1 MLIHGLQKMTLL
13 DYPGYVA
20 CTVFLNGCDFRC
32 PYCHN
37 FELVNGTAEPIMD
50 EDEFFG
56 FLGKRKG
63 LLDGVCISGGEPL
76 LHKDIETFIR
86 KIREMGYKIKL
97 DTNGYHPDML
107 KKLIDEELL
116 DYIAMD
122 IKNSIAKYSMTVNI
136 PNIDTTTIKKSI
148 SIIMN
153 SGVDYEFRTTV
164 VGGLHEMD
172 DFEQIGPMIQGAKA
186 YYLQQFTMRDTVPSR
201 ELYSPSP
208 EDMEAF
214 LKVVKKYVDPALLR
228 GVSD

>member
-37 FELVNGTAEPIMD
+37 FELVDGTAKPLM
-50 EDEFFG
+50 EDEEFFA

-76 LHKDIETFIR
+76 LHKDIDVFIR
-86 KIREMGYKIKL
+86 KIREMGFKVKL

-107 KKLIDEELL
+107 KALIDEGLL

-122 IKNSIAKYSMTVNI
+122 IKNSFAKYPITTGT
-136 PNIDTTTIKKSI
+136 PDIDTSIIKNSI

-164 VGGLHEMD
+164 VGGLHSEN
-172 DFEQIGPMIQGAKA
+172 DFDQMGEALQGAKG
-186 YYLQQFTMRDTVPSR
+186 YFLQQFTMRDTVPDST
-201 ELYSPSP
+201 LYSPSA
-208 EDMEAF
+208 DDLGNY
-214 LKVVKKYVDPALLR
+214 LKIARKHVDSAQLR
-228 GVSD
+228 GVLD

>member
-37 FELVNGTAEPIMD
+37 FELVDGTAQALMD
-50 EDEFFG
+50 DEEFFA

-76 LHKDIETFIR
+76 LHKDIDDFIR
-86 KIREMGYKIKL
+86 RIREMGFKVKL

-107 KKLIDEELL
+107 KKLIDEGLL

-122 IKNSIAKYSMTVNI
+122 IKNSFAKYAVTTGA
-136 PNIDTTTIKKSI
+136 PNINTSIIKKSI

-164 VGGLHEMD
+164 AGGLHQAD
-172 DFEQIGPMIQGAKA
+172 DFEQIGAMIPDAKA
-186 YYLQQFTMRDTVPSR
+186 YYLQQFTMRDTVPDR
-201 ELYSPSP
+201 GLYSPSA
-208 EDMEAF
+208 EEMDTF
-214 LKVVKKYVDPALLR
+214 LKIVKKHVDSAQLR

>member
-20 CTVFLNGCDFRC
+20 CTVFLSGCDFRC

-37 FELVNGTAEPIMD
+37 FELVNGTADPIMD

-63 LLDGVCISGGEPL
+63 LIDGVCISGGEPL

-86 KIREMGYKIKL
+86 KIRQMGYKIKL

-107 KKLIDEELL
+107 KKLIDEGLL

-122 IKNSIAKYSMTVNI
+122 IKNSIAKYAMTVDV
-136 PNIDTTTIKKSI
+136 PNIDTSIIKKSI

-164 VGGLHEMD
+164 AGGLHEVED
-172 DFEQIGPMIQGAKA
+172 LEQIGSLIQNAKA
-186 YYLQQFTMRDTVPSR
+186 YYLQQFTMRDTVPCK
-201 ELYSPSP
+201 ELYSPSS
-208 EDMEAF
+208 EDMETF
-214 LKVVKKYVDPALLR
+214 LQVVKKYVDSALLR

>member
-37 FELVNGTAEPIMD
+37 FELVDGTAQALMD
-50 EDEFFG
+50 DEEFFA

-76 LHKDIETFIR
+76 LHTDIEDFIR
-86 KIREMGYKIKL
+86 RIREIGYKVKL

-107 KKLIDEELL
+107 KKLIDEGLL

-122 IKNSIAKYSMTVNI
+122 IKNSFAKYAVTTGA
-136 PNIDTTTIKKSI
+136 PNIDTSIIKKSI

-164 VGGLHEMD
+164 TGGLHQAD
-172 DFEQIGPMIQGAKA
+172 DFEQIGAMIPDAKA
-186 YYLQQFTMRDTVPSR
+186 YYLQQFTMRDTVPDR
-201 ELYSPSP
+201 GLYSPSA
-208 EDMEAF
+208 EEMDTF
-214 LKVVKKYVDPALLR
+214 LNIVKKHVDSAHLR

>member
-37 FELVNGTAEPIMD
+37 FELVDGTAQALMD
-50 EDEFFG
+50 DEEFFA

-76 LHKDIETFIR
+76 LHKDIDDFIR
-86 KIREMGYKIKL
+86 RIGEMGFKVKL

-107 KKLIDEELL
+107 KKLIDEGLL

-122 IKNSIAKYSMTVNI
+122 IKNSFAKYAVTTGT
-136 PNIDTTTIKKSI
+136 PNIDTSIIKKSI

-164 VGGLHEMD
+164 AGGLHQAE
-172 DFEQIGPMIQGAKA
+172 DFEQIGAMIPDAKA
-186 YYLQQFTMRDTVPSR
+186 YYLQQFTMRDTVPDR
-201 ELYSPSP
+201 GLYSPSA
-208 EDMEAF
+208 EEMDTF
-214 LKVVKKYVDPALLR
+214 LKIV
-228 GVSD
+228 

>member
-37 FELVNGTAEPIMD
+37 FELVDGTAQALMD
-50 EDEFFG
+50 DEEFFA

-76 LHKDIETFIR
+76 LHKDIDDFIR
-86 KIREMGYKIKL
+86 RIREMGFKVKL

-107 KKLIDEELL
+107 KKLIDEGLL

-122 IKNSIAKYSMTVNI
+122 IKNSFAKYAVTTGA
-136 PNIDTTTIKKSI
+136 PNINTSIIKKSI

-164 VGGLHEMD
+164 AGGLHQAD
-172 DFEQIGPMIQGAKA
+172 DFEQIGAMIPDAKA
-186 YYLQQFTMRDTVPSR
+186 YYLQQFTMRDTVPDR
-201 ELYSPSP
+201 ELYSPSA
-208 EDMEAF
+208 EEMDTF
-214 LKVVKKYVDPALLR
+214 LKIVKKHVDSAQLR

>member
-37 FELVNGTAEPIMD
+37 FELVDGTAQPLMD
-50 EDEFFG
+50 DEEFFA

-76 LHKDIETFIR
+76 LHKDIEVFIR
-86 KIREMGYKIKL
+86 KIKEMGYKVKL
-97 DTNGYHPDML
+97 DTNGYHLDML
-107 KKLIDEELL
+107 KKLVDEGLL

-122 IKNSIAKYSMTVNI
+122 IKNSLAKYAITAGF
-136 PNIDTTTIKKSI
+136 PNIDTSIIKKSI

-153 SGVDYEFRTTV
+153 CGVDYEFRTTV
-164 VGGLHEMD
+164 VGGLHEIE
-172 DFEQIGPMIQGAKA
+172 DFEQMGSMIQNAKA
-186 YYLQQFTMRDTVPSR
+186 YYLQQFTMRDTVPDR
-201 ELYSPSP
+201 GLYSPSS
-208 EDMEAF
+208 EEMEAF
-214 LKVVKKYVDPALLR
+214 LKVARKHVDSALLR
-228 GVSD
+228 GV

>member
-37 FELVNGTAEPIMD
+37 FELVDGTAQALMD
-50 EDEFFG
+50 DEEFFA

-76 LHKDIETFIR
+76 LHKDIDDLIR
-86 KIREMGYKIKL
+86 RIREMGFKVKL

-107 KKLIDEELL
+107 KKLIDEGLL

-122 IKNSIAKYSMTVNI
+122 IKNSFAKYAVTTGA
-136 PNIDTTTIKKSI
+136 PNINTSIIKKSI

-164 VGGLHEMD
+164 AGGLHQAD
-172 DFEQIGPMIQGAKA
+172 DFEQIGAMIPDAKA
-186 YYLQQFTMRDTVPSR
+186 YYLQQFTMRDTVPDR
-201 ELYSPSP
+201 GLYSPSA
-208 EDMEAF
+208 EEMDTF
-214 LKVVKKYVDPALLR
+214 LKIVKKHVDSAQLR

>member
-37 FELVNGTAEPIMD
+37 FELVDGTAKPLMD
-50 EDEFFG
+50 DEEFFA

-76 LHKDIETFIR
+76 LHKGIDVFIR
-86 KIREMGYKIKL
+86 KIREMGFKVKL

-107 KKLIDEELL
+107 KTLIDEGLL

-122 IKNSIAKYSMTVNI
+122 IKNSFAKYPITTGT
-136 PNIDTTTIKKSI
+136 PDIDTSIIKNSI

-164 VGGLHEMD
+164 VGGLHSD
-172 DFEQIGPMIQGAKA
+172 NDFEQMGEALQGAKS
-186 YYLQQFTMRDTVPSR
+186 YFLQQFTMRDTVPDST
-201 ELYSPSP
+201 LYSPSA
-208 EDMEAF
+208 DDLGNY
-214 LKVVKKYVDPALLR
+214 LKIARKHVDSVQLR
-228 GVSD
+228 GVLD

>member
-37 FELVNGTAEPIMD
+37 FELVDGTAQALMD
-50 EDEFFG
+50 DEEFFA

-76 LHKDIETFIR
+76 LHKDIDDFIR
-86 KIREMGYKIKL
+86 RIGEMGYKVKL

-107 KKLIDEELL
+107 KKLIDEGLL

-122 IKNSIAKYSMTVNI
+122 IKNSFAKYAVTTGT
-136 PNIDTTTIKKSI
+136 PNIDTSIIKKSI

-164 VGGLHEMD
+164 AGGLHQAD
-172 DFEQIGPMIQGAKA
+172 DFEQIGAMIPDAKA
-186 YYLQQFTMRDTVPSR
+186 YYLQQFTMRDTVPDR
-201 ELYSPSP
+201 GLYSPSA
-208 EDMEAF
+208 EEMDTF
-214 LKVVKKYVDPALLR
+214 LKIVKKHVDSAHLR

>member
-37 FELVNGTAEPIMD
+37 FELVDGTAQALMD
-50 EDEFFG
+50 DEEFFA

-76 LHKDIETFIR
+76 LHKDIDDFIR
-86 KIREMGYKIKL
+86 RIGEMGYKVKL

-107 KKLIDEELL
+107 KKLIDKGLL

-122 IKNSIAKYSMTVNI
+122 IKNSFAKYAVTTGAS
-136 PNIDTTTIKKSI
+136 NIDTSIIKKSI

-164 VGGLHEMD
+164 AGGLHQAD
-172 DFEQIGPMIQGAKA
+172 DFEQIGAMIPDAKA
-186 YYLQQFTMRDTVPSR
+186 YYLQQFTMRDTVPDR
-201 ELYSPSP
+201 GLYSPSA
-208 EDMEAF
+208 EEMDTF
-214 LKVVKKYVDPALLR
+214 LKIVKKHVDSAQLR

>member
-37 FELVNGTAEPIMD
+37 FELVDGTAKPIM
-50 EDEFFG
+50 EDEEFFA

-76 LHKDIETFIR
+76 LHKDIDVFIR
-86 KIREMGYKIKL
+86 KIREMGFKVKL

-107 KKLIDEELL
+107 KTLIDEGLL

-122 IKNSIAKYSMTVNI
+122 IKNSFAKYPITTGT
-136 PNIDTTTIKKSI
+136 PDIDTSIIKNSI

-164 VGGLHEMD
+164 VGGLHSEN
-172 DFEQIGPMIQGAKA
+172 DFEQMGEALQGAKG
-186 YYLQQFTMRDTVPSR
+186 YFLQQFTMRDTVPDST
-201 ELYSPSP
+201 LYSPSA
-208 EDMEAF
+208 DDLGNY
-214 LKVVKKYVDPALLR
+214 LKIARKHVDSAQLR
-228 GVSD
+228 GVLD

>member
-37 FELVNGTAEPIMD
+37 FELVDGTAKPLM
-50 EDEFFG
+50 EDEEFFA

-76 LHKDIETFIR
+76 LHKDIDVFIR
-86 KIREMGYKIKL
+86 KIREMGFKVKL

-107 KKLIDEELL
+107 KALINEGLL

-122 IKNSIAKYSMTVNI
+122 IKNSFAKYPITTGT
-136 PNIDTTTIKKSI
+136 PDIDTSIIKNSI

-164 VGGLHEMD
+164 VGGLHSEN
-172 DFEQIGPMIQGAKA
+172 DFEQMGEALQGAKG
-186 YYLQQFTMRDTVPSR
+186 YFLQQFTMRDTVPDST
-201 ELYSPSP
+201 LYSPSA
-208 EDMEAF
+208 DDLGNY
-214 LKVVKKYVDPALLR
+214 LKIARKHVDSAQLR
-228 GVSD
+228 GVLD

>member
-20 CTVFLNGCDFRC
+20 CTVFLSGCDFRC

-37 FELVNGTAEPIMD
+37 FELVNGTADPIMD
-50 EDEFFG
+50 EDEFFK

-63 LLDGVCISGGEPL
+63 LIDGVCISGGEPL
-76 LHKDIETFIR
+76 LHKDIEIFIR

-107 KKLIDEELL
+107 KKLIDEGLL

-122 IKNSIAKYSMTVNI
+122 IKNSIAKYALTVNI
-136 PNIDTTTIKKSI
+136 PNIDTSIIKKSI

-164 VGGLHEMD
+164 AGGLHEVD
-172 DFEQIGPMIQGAKA
+172 DFEQIGSLIQNAKA
-186 YYLQQFTMRDTVPSR
+186 YYLQQFTMRDTVPCK
-201 ELYSPSP
+201 ELYSPSS
-208 EDMEAF
+208 EDMETF
-214 LKVVKKYVDPALLR
+214 LQVVKKYVDSALLR

>member
-37 FELVNGTAEPIMD
+37 FELVDGTAKALMSD
-50 EDEFFG
+50 EDFFA

-76 LHKDIETFIR
+76 LHKNIEDFIK
-86 KIREMGYKIKL
+86 KIREMGYKVKL
-97 DTNGYHPDML
+97 DTNGYHPGML
-107 KKLIDEELL
+107 KNLIDNGLL

-122 IKNSIAKYSMTVNI
+122 IKNSFAKYPVTTGN
-136 PNIDTTTIKKSI
+136 PDIDTSIIKKSI

-153 SGVDYEFRTTV
+153 SDVDYEFRTTV
-164 VGGLHEMD
+164 VGGLHEPD
-172 DFEQIGPMIQGAKA
+172 DLEQIGAAIRGARA
-186 YYLQQFTMRDTVPSR
+186 YYLQQFTMRDTVPDR
-201 ELYSPSP
+201 GLYSPSAD
-208 EDMEAF
+208 DMEVY
-214 LKVVKKYVDPALLR
+214 LKVVKKNVASALLR

>member
-20 CTVFLNGCDFRC
+20 CTVFLSGCDFRC

-37 FELVNGTAEPIMD
+37 FELVNGTADPIMD

-63 LLDGVCISGGEPL
+63 LIDGVCISGGEPL
-76 LHKDIETFIR
+76 LHKDIEIFIR

-107 KKLIDEELL
+107 KKLIDEGLL

-122 IKNSIAKYSMTVNI
+122 IKNSIAKYSLTVNV
-136 PNIDTTTIKKSI
+136 PNIDTSIIKKSI
-148 SIIMN
+148 SIIMH

-164 VGGLHEMD
+164 AGGLHEVD
-172 DFEQIGPMIQGAKA
+172 DFEQIGFLIQNAKA
-186 YYLQQFTMRDTVPSR
+186 YYLQQFTMRDTVPCK
-201 ELYSPSP
+201 ELYSPSS
-208 EDMEAF
+208 EDMETF
-214 LKVVKKYVDPALLR
+214 LQVVKKYVDSALLR

>member
-20 CTVFLNGCDFRC
+20 CTVFLNGCDFKC

-37 FELVNGTAEPIMD
+37 FELVDGTAQALMD
-50 EDEFFG
+50 EEEFFA

-76 LHKDIETFIR
+76 LHKDIDDFIR
-86 KIREMGYKIKL
+86 KIREMGYRVKL

-107 KKLIDEELL
+107 KKLIDEGLL

-122 IKNSIAKYSMTVNI
+122 IKNSFAKYAVTTGA
-136 PNIDTTTIKKSI
+136 PNIDTSIIKRSI
-148 SIIMN
+148 STIMN

-164 VGGLHEMD
+164 VGGLHEAD
-172 DFEQIGPMIQGAKA
+172 DFHQIGIVLQGAKA
-186 YYLQQFTMRDTVPSR
+186 YYLQQFTMRDTVPDKG
-201 ELYSPSP
+201 LYSPSSG
-208 EDMEAF
+208 EMETF
-214 LKVVKKYVDPALLR
+214 LKVVKKHVDSACLR

>member
-37 FELVNGTAEPIMD
+37 FELVDGTAQALMND
-50 EDEFFG
+50 DEFFA

-76 LHKDIETFIR
+76 LHKDIEDFIR
-86 KIREMGYKIKL
+86 KIREMGYRVKL

-107 KKLIDEELL
+107 KKLIDDGLL

-122 IKNSIAKYSMTVNI
+122 IKNSFPKYAVTTGA
-136 PNIDTTTIKKSI
+136 PNIDTSIIKKSI

-164 VGGLHEMD
+164 AGGLHQAD
-172 DFEQIGPMIQGAKA
+172 DFEQIGAMIPDAKA
-186 YYLQQFTMRDTVPSR
+186 YYLQQFTMRDTVPDR
-201 ELYSPSP
+201 GLYSPSA
-208 EDMEAF
+208 EEMDTF
-214 LKVVKKYVDPALLR
+214 LKIVKKHVDSAQLR

>member
-37 FELVNGTAEPIMD
+37 FELVDGTAKPLM
-50 EDEFFG
+50 EDEEFFA

-76 LHKDIETFIR
+76 LHKDIDVFIR
-86 KIREMGYKIKL
+86 KIREMGFKVKL

-107 KKLIDEELL
+107 KALIDEGLL

-122 IKNSIAKYSMTVNI
+122 IKNSFAKYPITTGT
-136 PNIDTTTIKKSI
+136 PDIDTSIIKNSI

-164 VGGLHEMD
+164 VGGLHSEN
-172 DFEQIGPMIQGAKA
+172 DFEQMGEALQGAKG
-186 YYLQQFTMRDTVPSR
+186 YFLQQFTMRDTVPDST
-201 ELYSPSP
+201 LYSPSA
-208 EDMEAF
+208 DDLGNY
-214 LKVVKKYVDPALLR
+214 LKIARKHVDSAQLR
-228 GVSD
+228 GVLD

>member
-37 FELVNGTAEPIMD
+37 FELVDGTAKPLM
-50 EDEFFG
+50 EDEEFFA

-76 LHKDIETFIR
+76 LHKDIDVFIR
-86 KIREMGYKIKL
+86 KIREMGFKVKL

-107 KKLIDEELL
+107 KTLIDEGLL

-122 IKNSIAKYSMTVNI
+122 IKNSFAKYPITTGT
-136 PNIDTTTIKKSI
+136 PDIDTSIIKNSI

-164 VGGLHEMD
+164 VGGLHSEN
-172 DFEQIGPMIQGAKA
+172 DFEQMGEALQGAKG
-186 YYLQQFTMRDTVPSR
+186 YFLQQFTMRDTVPDST
-201 ELYSPSP
+201 LYSPSA
-208 EDMEAF
+208 DDLGNY
-214 LKVVKKYVDPALLR
+214 LKIARKHVDSAQLR
-228 GVSD
+228 GVLD

>member
-37 FELVNGTAEPIMD
+37 FELVDGTAKALMD
-50 EDEFFG
+50 DEEFFA

-76 LHKDIETFIR
+76 LHKDIDDFIR
-86 KIREMGYKIKL
+86 RIGEMGYKVKL

-107 KKLIDEELL
+107 KKLIDEGLL

-122 IKNSIAKYSMTVNI
+122 IKNSFAKYAVTTGA
-136 PNIDTTTIKKSI
+136 PNIDTSIIKKSI

-164 VGGLHEMD
+164 AGGLHQAD
-172 DFEQIGPMIQGAKA
+172 DFEQIGAMIPDAKA
-186 YYLQQFTMRDTVPSR
+186 YYLQQFTMRDTVPDR
-201 ELYSPSP
+201 ELYSPSA
-208 EDMEAF
+208 EEMDTF
-214 LKVVKKYVDPALLR
+214 LTIVKKHVDSAHLR

>member
-1 MLIHGLQKMTLL
+1 MLIYGLQKMTLL
-13 DYPGYVA
+13 DYPGLVA
-20 CTVFLNGCDFRC
+20 CTVFLNGCDFKC

-37 FELVNGTAEPIMD
+37 YELVDGTAKPAMDD
-50 EDEFFG
+50 EDFFA

-76 LHKDIETFIR
+76 LHKDIDVFIR
-86 KIREMGYKIKL
+86 KIREMGYRVKL

-107 KKLIDEELL
+107 KSLIDQGLL

-122 IKNSIAKYSMTVNI
+122 IKNSLEKYPVTTGFDG
-136 PNIDTTTIKKSI
+136 IDTSIIKRSI
-148 SIIMN
+148 SVIMN

-164 VGGLHEMD
+164 VGGLHDKE
-172 DFEQIGPMIQGAKA
+172 DFERIGAMIQGAKA
-186 YYLQQFTMRDTVPSR
+186 YYLQQFTMRDTVPGKD
-201 ELYSPSP
+201 LYAPKN

-214 LKVVKKYVDPALLR
+214 LEIVKKDVDSALLR

>member
-37 FELVNGTAEPIMD
+37 FELVDGTAQALMD
-50 EDEFFG
+50 DEEFFA

-76 LHKDIETFIR
+76 LHKDIDDFIR
-86 KIREMGYKIKL
+86 RIREMGFKVKL

-107 KKLIDEELL
+107 KKLIDEGLL

-122 IKNSIAKYSMTVNI
+122 IKNSFAKYAVTTGA
-136 PNIDTTTIKKSI
+136 PNINTSIIKKSI

-164 VGGLHEMD
+164 AGGLHQAD
-172 DFEQIGPMIQGAKA
+172 DFEQIGAMIPDAKA
-186 YYLQQFTMRDTVPSR
+186 YYLQQFTMRDTVPDR
-201 ELYSPSP
+201 ELYSPSA
-208 EDMEAF
+208 EEMDTF
-214 LKVVKKYVDPALLR
+214 LKHVDSAQLR

>member
-13 DYPGYVA
+13 DYPGFVA

-37 FELVNGTAEPIMD
+37 FELVNGTAQALMD
-50 EDEFFG
+50 DGEFFA

-76 LHKDIETFIR
+76 LHKDIEDFIR
-86 KIREMGYKIKL
+86 KIREMGYKVKL

-122 IKNSIAKYSMTVNI
+122 VKNSFTKYAVTAGV
-136 PNIDTTTIKKSI
+136 PNIDTSIIKRSI

-164 VGGLHEMD
+164 VGGLHEAC
-172 DFEQIGPMIQGAKA
+172 DFEQMAAAIQGAKA
-186 YYLQQFTMRDTVPSR
+186 YYLQQFTMRDTVPDR
-201 ELYSPSP
+201 ALYSPST
-208 EDMEAF
+208 EEMEAF
-214 LKVVKKYVDPALLR
+214 LKAAKKYVDSAQLR
-228 GVSD
+228 GVSS

>member
-20 CTVFLNGCDFRC
+20 CTVFLSGCDFKC

-37 FELVNGTAEPIMD
+37 FELVNGTADPIMD
-50 EDEFFG
+50 EDEFFK

-63 LLDGVCISGGEPL
+63 LIDGVCISGGEPL
-76 LHKDIETFIR
+76 LHKDIDAFIR

-107 KKLIDEELL
+107 KKLIDEGLL

-122 IKNSIAKYSMTVNI
+122 IKNSIAKYSLTVNV
-136 PNIDTTTIKKSI
+136 PNIDTSIIKKSI
-148 SIIMN
+148 SIIMH

-164 VGGLHEMD
+164 AGGLHEVD
-172 DFEQIGPMIQGAKA
+172 DFEQIGSLIQNAKA
-186 YYLQQFTMRDTVPSR
+186 YYLQQFTMRDTVPCK
-201 ELYSPSP
+201 ELYSPSS
-208 EDMEAF
+208 EDMETF
-214 LKVVKKYVDPALLR
+214 LQVVKKYVDSALLR

>member
-1 MLIHGLQKMTLL
+1 MLIYGLQKMTLL

-37 FELVNGTAEPIMD
+37 FELVDGTAEPLMD
-50 EDEFFG
+50 EEKFFA

-76 LHKDIETFIR
+76 LHRDIDVFIR
-86 KIREMGYKIKL
+86 KIRKIGYKVKL

-107 KKLIDEELL
+107 DKLIDEGLV

-122 IKNSIAKYSMTVNI
+122 IKNSFDKYPVTTGI
-136 PNIDTTTIKKSI
+136 PKTDTSIIKKSI

-164 VGGLHEMD
+164 TGGLHEKD
-172 DFEQIGPMIQGAKA
+172 DLEKIGKEIQGAKA
-186 YYLQQFTMRDTVPSR
+186 YFLQQFTMRDTVPDKS
-201 ELYSPSP
+201 LYSPNP
-208 EDMEAF
+208 QEMEAC
-214 LKVVKKYVDPALLR
+214 LEAARKYVKNAQLR
-228 GVSD
+228 GVSE

>member
-32 PYCHN
+32 QYCHN

-63 LLDGVCISGGEPL
+63 LIDGVCISGGEPL
-76 LHKDIETFIR
+76 LHKDIEAFIR
-86 KIREMGYKIKL
+86 NIRKMGYKIKL

-107 KKLIDEELL
+107 KKLIDEGLL

-122 IKNSIAKYSMTVNI
+122 IKNSLAKYAMTVNI
-136 PNIDTTTIKKSI
+136 PNIDTSIIKKSI

-164 VGGLHEMD
+164 ARGLHEVD
-172 DFEQIGPMIQGAKA
+172 DFEQIGSLIQNAKA
-186 YYLQQFTMRDTVPSR
+186 YYLQQFTMRDTVPCK

-208 EDMEAF
+208 EDMETF